1 MLSKVLSI
9 QALAN
14 ELEALIDG
22 NLLSINYCKPLKT
35 TTVHIDER
43 SMISLIKK
51 HPTFSKLCERGDF
64 TLRLTAYRGR
74 IQCHITFTPIA
85 TIDVTAIIN
94 VHTEAPLKK
103 EEVIEWLKRA

>member
-22 NLLSINYCKPLKT
+22 NLLSVNYCKPLKT

-43 SMISLIKK
+43 SMISLIKNTRHLANYVNGGFYTK
-51 HPTFSKLCERGDF
+51 ANRIPWTHTVPHNLHADCYNRC
-64 TLRLTAYRGR
+64 YR
-74 IQCHITFTPIA
+74 H
-85 TIDVTAIIN
+85 
-94 VHTEAPLKK
+94 H
-103 EEVIEWLKRA
+103 KRAHRSTT